1 MSERTAGDGA
11 PIDQFKAFHAW
22 LDRYV
27 RALALPPA
35 GGASTPEP
43 EAVRTELCSI
53 IGSLAR
59 SGGGRGGDENLA
71 ATRYLMAAYADE
83 LLISTTWEHQARWI
97 DFLVEEK
104 LFGTRHAGDKVLDR
118 IEDLLRNSD
127 SERRDMALPYM
138 FALALGFRGRTQAD
152 AHGEQLLAGLRS
164 DLFQLGRGRD
174 PDPAFGEKADPLD
187 GNQARRVLFRA
198 YQYATSTIPVLLPNP
213 RLWVA
218 WFAGTA
224 GLLLLASYLVWTIRT
239 QDLRDYF
246 EGRTLVTSTAQA
258 AGKIAAGGAK

>member
-22 LDRYV
+22 LDRYA

-35 GGASTPEP
+35 EGASTPDP
-43 EAVRTELCSI
+43 EAVRTELCTT
-53 IGSLAR
+53 IGSLTRGA
-59 SGGGRGGDENLA
+59 GGRGGDENLL

-83 LLISTTWEHQARWI
+83 LLIATTWEHQARWI

-118 IEDLLRNSD
+118 IDELLRNAD
-127 SERRDMALPYM
+127 PERREMALPYM
-138 FALALGFRGRTQAD
+138 FALALGFRGRAQDDT
-152 AHGEQLLAGLRS
+152 HGVQLLAGLRS
-164 DLFQLGRGRD
+164 DLFQLARARD

-187 GNQARRVLFRA
+187 GNQARRVLYRA
-198 YQYATSTIPVLLPNP
+198 YQYVATTRPVLLPNP

-239 QDLRDYF
+239 QDLREHF
-246 EGRTLVTSTAQA
+246 EGRTPLASTVQA
-258 AGKIAAGGAK
+258 GNAKPGSAK